1 MQTLTDR
8 RALDAH
14 RSRATFRDAFLHEE
28 AAFEINERL
37 KEVNK
42 SFTSPV
48 VIGPPQSPVSALFP
62 DAPILPDLPE
72 LGGERAAH
80 DLVVHA
86 LALHWADDPVGQ
98 LVQSRL
104 LLQPDGL
111 FIGAMFAGQTL
122 HELRAA
128 LAETESRL
136 TGGLSPRVLPMADLR
151 DLGGLMQRAGFALPV
166 ADSRRLT
173 VRYPD
178 LASLVRDLRAMGETN
193 SLHDRERGYLSRQ
206 FLREAEDTYRSHF
219 SDDDGYLIAT
229 FEIAFLTGWAP
240 DENQPKPLRPGSAQ
254 TRLADAL
261 GTRERSAGDPVA
273 PRRR

>member
-1 MQTLTDR
+1 MQRLTDR

-14 RSRATFRDAFLHEE
+14 RSRASFRDAFLHEE
-28 AAFEINERL
+28 AALEIEERL

-42 SFTSPV
+42 SFTAPVTIGIPRSP
-48 VIGPPQSPVSALFP
+48 IAALFP
-62 DAPILPDLPE
+62 GAPVLADLAE
-72 LGGERAAH
+72 IAGAQGAH
-80 DLVVHA
+80 DLAIHA

-111 FIGAMFAGQTL
+111 FIGAIFAGQTL

-178 LASLVRDLRAMGETN
+178 LAALVRDLRAMGETN
-193 SLHDRERGYLSRQ
+193 ALDARDRRPLSRD
-206 FLREAEDTYRSHF
+206 FFRAAEETYRAHF
-219 SDDDGYLIAT
+219 SDKDGYLIAT
-229 FEIAFLTGWAP
+229 FEIVFLTGWAP
-240 DENQPKPLRPGSAQ
+240 EDSQPKPLRPGSAQ

-261 GTRERSAGDPVA
+261 GTREHTAGEPVA